1 MLYNV
6 VKRLLEKRGYWCE
19 TVADYGSLNGACL
32 LVDISD
38 NLNVGI
44 WQHTKTT
51 VGVRFNE
58 SQYYMTCNSASQV
71 LVVIMI
77 VKDIK
82 EA

>member
-6 VKRLLEKRGYWCE
+6 VKRLLERRGYRCE
-19 TVADYGSLNGACL
+19 TVVDCGSLNGACL

-58 SQYYMTCNSASQV
+58 SQHYMTCNSARQV
-71 LVVIMI
+71 LAVIKV